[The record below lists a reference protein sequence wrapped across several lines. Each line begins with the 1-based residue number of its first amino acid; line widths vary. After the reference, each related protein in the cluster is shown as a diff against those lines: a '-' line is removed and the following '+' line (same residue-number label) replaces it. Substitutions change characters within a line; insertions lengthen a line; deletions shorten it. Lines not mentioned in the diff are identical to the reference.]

1 MYLKSVLIVVK
12 AVYLTEYT
20 LNILINNRIL
30 MGNLFFDIKS
40 EMQNLLNY
48 ESDRPNA
55 LTIML
60 FL

>member
-40 EMQNLLNY
+40 EMQNLLNH

>member
-1 MYLKSVLIVVK
+1 
-12 AVYLTEYT
+12 
-20 LNILINNRIL
+20 

-40 EMQNLLNY
+40 EMQNLLNR
-48 ESDRPNA
+48 EADRPNA